1 MVILDREEPI
11 GILEYQ
17 IEIMMNFTILVQT
30 HEFNVLVDRVHLGIT
45 GDITLLTD
53 EGRNA
58 LALVWSTPEVIMD
71 LLVKLC

>member
-58 LALVWSTPEVIMD
+58 LALV
-71 LLVKLC
+71 